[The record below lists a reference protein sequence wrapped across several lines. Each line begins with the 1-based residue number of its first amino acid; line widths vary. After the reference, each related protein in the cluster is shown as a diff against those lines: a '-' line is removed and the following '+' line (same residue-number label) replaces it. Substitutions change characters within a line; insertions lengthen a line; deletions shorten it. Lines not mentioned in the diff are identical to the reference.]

1 MALDADLVVDRL
13 ADRFVVKLGEEFAP
27 HRAFSLEAIP
37 GGVPTGRNTVQVEVS
52 KDASAVQT
60 NNDNY
65 QDNVGSDNTNA
76 AISVS
81 EYSVSWV
88 ITSQEQLQG
97 QRFATGPGRNAQAL
111 ATTIWGQVNALIQ
124 ASTFTNTV
132 ADVTQANFAAANR
145 QNLWASVNAGTEPL
159 HLVLD
164 REALSSMLP
173 SDKNSFQ
180 LSTEGAYGFAG
191 IHSQT
196 YWTGAESNEVY
207 GFACTP
213 QAMVVHHGI
222 PDRPAAVRDAIQNT
236 GRIET
241 LQIPGGLEVEL
252 CVWSDTSTRN
262 LYASLAI
269 CYGIAVADATALTM
283 QRTT

>member
-1 MALDADLVVDRL
+1 MALETDLIVDRL
-13 ADRFVVKLGEEFAP
+13 ADRFIVKLGEEFAP

-37 GGVPTGRNTVQVEVS
+37 GGVPTGRNTIEVEIS
-52 KDASAVQT
+52 NDASDVQT
-60 NNDNY
+60 NSTNY
-65 QDNVGSDNTNA
+65 QTHVGSDNA
-76 AISVS
+76 AASITVS
-81 EYSVSWV
+81 EYSISWI

-111 ATTIWGQVNALIQ
+111 AETVWGAVNTLLQ
-124 ASTFTNTV
+124 AATFTNTV
-132 ADVTQANFAAANR
+132 TPVVQASFGATNR
-145 QNLWASVNAGTEPL
+145 QELWGSVKNGSEPI

-164 REALSSMLP
+164 KTALSSMLP

-180 LSTEGAYGFAG
+180 MSTEGAYGFDG
-191 IHSQT
+191 IHCQT
-196 YWTGAESNEVY
+196 WWDNAETNAY

-222 PDRPAAVRDAIQNT
+222 PLRSPAVTEAINNT

-252 CVWSDTSTRN
+252 AVWADTSSRAQ
-262 LYASLAI
+262 YASLAL
-269 CYGIAVADATALTM
+269 CYGVAVADATALTLIESS
-283 QRTT
+283 

>member
-1 MALDADLVVDRL
+1 MALDADLVIDRL
-13 ADRFVVKLGEEFAP
+13 ADRFIVKLGEEFAP

-37 GGVPTGRNTVQVEVS
+37 GGVPTGRNTIQVEIS

-60 NNDNY
+60 NSTDY
-65 QDNVGSDNTNA
+65 QTNVGSDNNNA
-76 AISVS
+76 AITVS
-81 EYSVSWV
+81 EYSVSWI

-111 ATTIWGQVNALIQ
+111 AETVWGAVNTLLQ
-124 ASTFTNTV
+124 AATFTNTV
-132 ADVTQANFAAANR
+132 DTIAQGSFGATNR
-145 QNLWASVNAGTEPL
+145 QELWGSVKNGSEPI

-164 REALSSMLP
+164 KTALSSMLP

-180 LSTEGAYGFAG
+180 MSTEGAYGFDG
-191 IHSQT
+191 IHCQT
-196 YWTGAESNEVY
+196 YWTNAETNAY

-213 QAMVVHHGI
+213 QALVVHHGV
-222 PDRPAAVRDAIQNT
+222 PLRSPAVIEAINNT

-252 CVWSDTSTRN
+252 AVWADTSTRAQ
-262 LYASLAI
+262 YASLAL
-269 CYGIAVADATALTM
+269 CYGIAVADAGALTLIESA
-283 QRTT
+283 

>member
-1 MALDADLVVDRL
+1 MALDADLVIDRL
-13 ADRFVVKLGEEFAP
+13 ADRFVVKLGQEFAP

-37 GGVPTGRNTVQVEVS
+37 GGVPTGRNTIQVEVS
-52 KDASAVQT
+52 KDASDVET
-60 NNDNY
+60 NSTDY
-65 QDNVGSDNTNA
+65 QAKVGSDNTNA
-76 AISVS
+76 AITVS

-111 ATTIWGQVNALIQ
+111 SETVWGAVNTLLQ

-132 ADVTQANFAAANR
+132 STVAQASFAATNR
-145 QNLWASVNAGTEPL
+145 QALWASVNAGTEPI

-164 REALSSMLP
+164 RTALSSMLP
-173 SDKNSFQ
+173 ADKNSFQ
-180 LSTEGAYGFAG
+180 LSTDGAYGFEG

-196 YWTGAESNEVY
+196 YWDNAETNAY

-213 QAMVVHHGI
+213 QAMVVHHGV
-222 PDRPAAVRDAIQNT
+222 PLRPAAVVDAINNT

-252 CVWSDTSTRN
+252 AVWADTKSRA

-269 CYGIAVADATALTM
+269 CYGIAVADAGALTL
-283 QRTT
+283 QESA

>member
-1 MALDADLVVDRL
+1 MALDADLAIDRL

-37 GGVPTGRNTVQVEVS
+37 GGVSTGTNKIQVEIS

-60 NNDNY
+60 DSTNY
-65 QDNVGSDNTNA
+65 QANVGSDNTNA
-76 AISVS
+76 AITVN

-88 ITSQEQLQG
+88 ITSPEQLEG

-111 ATTIWGQVNALIQ
+111 SATVWGKVTDLLHRA
-124 ASTFTNTV
+124 TFANTV
-132 ADVTQANFAAANR
+132 ANVTQANFAAANR
-145 QNLWASVNAGTEPL
+145 NALWASLKAGTEPR

-164 REALSSMLP
+164 LDALSSMLP

-180 LSTEGAYGFAG
+180 LSTEGAFGFNG
-191 IHSQT
+191 IHAMT
-196 YWTGAESNEVY
+196 DYTGADANTY

-222 PDRPAAVRDAIQNT
+222 PARPAAVRDAILNT

-241 LQIPGGLEVEL
+241 LRIPGGLDVEL
-252 CVWSDTSTRN
+252 CVWTDTSTRA

-269 CYGIAVADATALTM
+269 CYGVAVADSSALTI
-283 QRTT
+283 QLAS

>member
-37 GGVPTGRNTVQVEVS
+37 GGVATGTNKIQVEVS
-52 KDASAVQT
+52 KDASVVAT
-60 NNDNY
+60 DSTNY
-65 QDNVGSDNTNA
+65 QSAVTSDNANA
-76 AISVS
+76 AITVN

-88 ITSQEQLQG
+88 ITSPEQLEG

-111 ATTIWGQVNALIQ
+111 AEKLYGVVNALLQ

-132 ADVTQANFAAANR
+132 AVVTQANFAAANR
-145 QNLWASVNAGTEPL
+145 QALWASINAGTEPI

-164 REALSSMLP
+164 RTAMSSMLP
-173 SDKNSFQ
+173 SDKNAFQ
-180 LSTEGAYGFAG
+180 LSTEGAFGFSG
-191 IHSQT
+191 IHANT
-196 YWTGAESNEVY
+196 YITGMETNAY
-207 GFACTP
+207 GYACTP

-222 PDRPAAVRDAIQNT
+222 PDRPAAVRDAINNS

-252 CVWSDTSTRN
+252 AVWTDTSTRA

-269 CYGIAVADATALTM
+269 CYGIAVSDAGALTL
-283 QRTT
+283 QESA

>member
-1 MALDADLVVDRL
+1 MALDPDLVIDRL

-37 GGVPTGRNTVQVEVS
+37 GGVPTGTNTIQVEIS
-52 KDASAVQT
+52 KDASVVQT
-60 NNDNY
+60 DSTDYENI
-65 QDNVGSDNTNA
+65 VGSDNNNA
-76 AISVS
+76 AITVN

-88 ITSQEQLQG
+88 ITSPEQLEG

-111 ATTIWGQVNALIQ
+111 SEKIYGVVNALLQ

-132 ADVTQANFAAANR
+132 AVVAEASFAAANR
-145 QNLWASVNAGTEPL
+145 QALWASINAGTEPI
-159 HLVLD
+159 HLVLT
-164 REALSSMLP
+164 REAMSSMLP

-180 LSTEGAYGFAG
+180 LSTEGAYGFEG
-191 IHSQT
+191 IHANSYVDGMET
-196 YWTGAESNEVY
+196 NAY
-207 GFACTP
+207 GYACTP

-222 PDRPAAVRDAIQNT
+222 PDRPAAVRDAINNS

-252 CVWSDTSTRN
+252 AVWTDTKTRS
-262 LYASLAI
+262 LFASLAI
-269 CYGIAVADATALTM
+269 CYGIAVSDAGALTL
-283 QRTT
+283 QESA